1 MEPKK
6 LFSTSWTQPYQY
18 QIHGVSLKELDALK
32 ELVIETMLDAKDFK
46 EADELIA
53 RIKSK

>member
-6 LFSTSWTQPYQY
+6 IFSTSWVQPYKLY
-18 QIHGVSLKELDALK
+18 QVSASEIDALRDI
-32 ELVIETMLDAKDFK
+32 VIEQMLDAGDFR

-53 RIKSK
+53 QIKAL

>member
-6 LFSTSWTQPYQY
+6 LFSTSWTQPYPFQ
-18 QIHGVSLKELDALK
+18 QVTLIEIDALK
-32 ELVIETMLDAKDFK
+32 ELVIEQMLDAKDFK

-53 RIKSK
+53 RLKAK

>member
-6 LFSTSWTQPYQY
+6 LFSTSWVQPYVQY
-18 QIHGVSLKELDALK
+18 NQVSVNELSALR
-32 ELVIETMLDAKDFK
+32 ELVIEQMLDAEDFK

-53 RIKSK
+53 RIKSL